1 MNLTNSRY
9 QQLAP
14 YLIFLF
20 IVTVFFAIASVFPY
34 QIEFDPLPQIK
45 GINQWL
51 SGGSSLI
58 NSVVTVNQKDISQ
71 DIQTWIVWHA
81 PGVTFAFLPLI
92 ALGLPLGIAVRTTA
106 YFLFVSGGL
115 GWIKVIDTLTS
126 DQKIKIIIA
135 VLLSIYYIEIG
146 SLLVCTAGDVI
157 PWAVMPWV
165 LLYAMYLCSILDS
178 GNKFDSRFLVHG
190 ALLGLLLGGIYW
202 LKYSAFLVSLGII
215 AYLAVFLWFFSKQYT
230 LKNRLILLAVCTV
243 FTLLPVI
250 ALSAIHHSLSGVN
263 SAVEQFEAA
272 IPVASPSTR
281 GMRFL
286 LSLIGAPGL
295 GLFNSEIFTQGR
307 LLVFTS
313 TILKQLF
320 TLDISR
326 KAETFKIFVGL
337 AGTLAAFWFVAES
350 ARKNIYNKKLII
362 LWGCITTIPFIFIAY
377 ISYKTGINL
386 LMAGIG
392 RYSNPFFILTVF
404 FVISSYLYWI
414 SNHEKS
420 ILSKIVLSVV
430 LVFFVLLPPLNY
442 IVDWAEA
449 IILRKNYVTTENFL
463 YVDILSKKN
472 VKSVVTQI
480 KSAVKSSKDVVVLT
494 KDTDELRFGSWLEMR
509 HRILSLPIVDGEEAK
524 SKITTAQ
531 DLRVILVVSNA
542 LDKNENQLALVKQRF
557 AQSTGWTR
565 LPENPDAEVSIWF
578 SDLKV

>member
-9 QQLAP
+9 QRLAP

-20 IVTVFFAIASVFPY
+20 IVTVFFATASVFPY
-34 QIEFDPLPQIK
+34 RIEYDPVPQLK

-51 SGGSSLI
+51 SGVSNLI
-58 NSVVTVNQKDISQ
+58 NSVVAVNPKDISQ

-126 DQKIKIIIA
+126 DPKLKIILA

-178 GNKFDSRFLVHG
+178 GNKFNSRLLIHS
-190 ALLGLLLGGIYW
+190 ALLGLLLGGVYW
-202 LKYSAFLVSLGII
+202 LKYSAFLVSLGIL
-215 AYLAVFLWFFSKQYT
+215 AYLAVFLGFFSKQYT
-230 LKNRLILLAVCTV
+230 LKNRFILLTVCTV
-243 FTLLPVI
+243 FTLLPVMG
-250 ALSAIHHSLSGVN
+250 LNAIHHSLSGFN
-263 SAVEQFEAA
+263 SAVDQFKAA

-281 GMRFL
+281 GIRLL
-286 LSLIGAPGL
+286 LSLIAAPGL
-295 GLFNSEIFTQGR
+295 GLFNSEIFTEGR
-307 LLVFTS
+307 LLTFTS
-313 TILKQLF
+313 KIVKQLF

-326 KAETFKIFVGL
+326 KTETFKIVAGI
-337 AGTLAAFWFVAES
+337 AGTLAGFWFVADS

-362 LWGCITTIPFIFIAY
+362 LWGCVTSIPFILIAY

-392 RYSNPFFILTVF
+392 RYSNPFFILTVL
-404 FVISSYLYWI
+404 FVISSYLHTI

-420 ILSKIVLSVV
+420 LLSKIVLSIV
-430 LVFFVLLPPLNY
+430 LVFFLLLPPLNY
-442 IVDWAEA
+442 IADLTQA
-449 IILRKNYVTTENFL
+449 IMLRKNYVTTENFL
-463 YVDILSKKN
+463 YVDILSKVN
-472 VKSVVTQI
+472 VKSVVSQI
-480 KSAVKSSKDVVVLT
+480 NSAVKSPKDVVVLT
-494 KDTDELRFGSWLEMR
+494 KDTDELRFGSWLQTK
-509 HRILSLPIVDGEEAK
+509 HRILTLQIVDSEEAK
-524 SKITTAQ
+524 IKITTSQ
-531 DLRVILVVSNA
+531 DLRVILVVSKA
-542 LDKNENQLALVKQRF
+542 LEHNEKQLALLKQRF

-578 SDLKV
+578 SDLKA

>member
-1 MNLTNSRY
+1 MS
-9 QQLAP
+9 
-14 YLIFLF
+14 LF
-20 IVTVFFAIASVFPY
+20 FFAIASVFPY
-34 QIEFDPLPQIK
+34 RIEYDPIPQIK
-45 GINQWL
+45 GISQWL
-51 SGGSSLI
+51 SGESSLI
-58 NSVVTVNQKDISQ
+58 NSVVTVNPKDISQ

-106 YFLFVSGGL
+106 YFLFISGGL

-178 GNKFDSRFLVHG
+178 GNKFDSRFLVHA
-190 ALLGLLLGGIYW
+190 ALLGLLLGGVYW
-202 LKYSAFLVSLGII
+202 LKYSAFLVSLGIL

-230 LKNRLILLAVCTV
+230 LKNRFILLTVCTI

-250 ALSAIHHSLSGVN
+250 GLSAIHHSLSGVN
-263 SAVEQFEAA
+263 SAVDQFQAA
-272 IPVASPSTR
+272 ISVASPSTR
-281 GMRFL
+281 GIRFL
-286 LSLIGAPGL
+286 LSLIAAPGL

-307 LLVFTS
+307 LLTFTS
-313 TILKQLF
+313 KIVKQLF
-320 TLDISR
+320 TLDISQ
-326 KAETFKIFVGL
+326 KTETFKIVVGL
-337 AGTLAAFWFVAES
+337 AGSLAASWFVVDCV
-350 ARKNIYNKKLII
+350 RKNIYNKKLII
-362 LWGCITTIPFIFIAY
+362 LWGCLSAIPFIFIAY

-420 ILSKIVLSVV
+420 ILSKIVLSIV
-430 LVFFVLLPPLNY
+430 LIFFVLLPPLNY
-442 IVDWAEA
+442 IADWTEA
-449 IILRKNYVTTENFL
+449 IMLRKNYVTTENFL
-463 YVDILSKKN
+463 YVDILSKVN
-472 VKSVVTQI
+472 VKSVVSQI
-480 KSAVKSSKDVVVLT
+480 NSAVKSPKDVVVLT
-494 KDTDELRFGSWLEMR
+494 KDTDELRFGSWLETR
-509 HRILSLPIVDGEEAK
+509 HRILTLPIVDGEEAQG
-524 SKITTAQ
+524 KITTAQ
-531 DLRVILVVSNA
+531 DLRVILVVSKA
-542 LDKNENQLALVKQRF
+542 LEKNENQLALVKQRF

-578 SDLKV
+578 SDLKA

>member
-20 IVTVFFAIASVFPY
+20 IVTVFFSIASVFPY
-34 QIEFDPLPQIK
+34 RIEYDPIPQIK
-45 GINQWL
+45 GISQWL
-51 SGGSSLI
+51 SGESSLI
-58 NSVVTVNQKDISQ
+58 NSVVTVNPKDISQ

-106 YFLFVSGGL
+106 YFLFISGGL

-178 GNKFDSRFLVHG
+178 GNKFDSRFLVHA
-190 ALLGLLLGGIYW
+190 ALLGLLLGGVYW
-202 LKYSAFLVSLGII
+202 LKYSAFLVSLGIL

-230 LKNRLILLAVCTV
+230 LKNRFILLTVCTI

-250 ALSAIHHSLSGVN
+250 GLSAIHHSLSGVN
-263 SAVEQFEAA
+263 SAVDQFQAA
-272 IPVASPSTR
+272 ISVASPSTR
-281 GMRFL
+281 GIRFL
-286 LSLIGAPGL
+286 LSLIAAPGL

-307 LLVFTS
+307 LLTFTS
-313 TILKQLF
+313 KIVKQLF
-320 TLDISR
+320 TLDISQ
-326 KAETFKIFVGL
+326 KTETFKIVVGL
-337 AGTLAAFWFVAES
+337 AGSLAASWFVVDCV
-350 ARKNIYNKKLII
+350 RKNIYNKKLII
-362 LWGCITTIPFIFIAY
+362 LWGCLSAIPFIFIAY

-420 ILSKIVLSVV
+420 LLSKIVLSIV
-430 LVFFVLLPPLNY
+430 LIFFVLLPPLNY
-442 IVDWAEA
+442 IADWTEA

-463 YVDILSKKN
+463 YVDILSKVN
-472 VKSVVTQI
+472 VKSVVSQI
-480 KSAVKSSKDVVVLT
+480 NSAVKSPKDVVVLT
-494 KDTDELRFGSWLEMR
+494 KDTDELRFGSWLETR
-509 HRILSLPIVDGEEAK
+509 HRILTLPIVDGEEAQG
-524 SKITTAQ
+524 KITTAQ
-531 DLRVILVVSNA
+531 DLRVILVVSKA
-542 LDKNENQLALVKQRF
+542 LEKNENQLALVKQRF

-578 SDLKV
+578 SDLKA

>member
-20 IVTVFFAIASVFPY
+20 IVTVFFSIASVFPY
-34 QIEFDPLPQIK
+34 RIEYDPIPQIK
-45 GINQWL
+45 GISQWL
-51 SGGSSLI
+51 SGESSLI
-58 NSVVTVNQKDISQ
+58 NSVVTVNPKDISQ

-106 YFLFVSGGL
+106 YFLFISGGL

-178 GNKFDSRFLVHG
+178 GNKFDSRFLVHA
-190 ALLGLLLGGIYW
+190 ALLGLLLGGVYW
-202 LKYSAFLVSLGII
+202 LKYSAFLVSLGIL

-230 LKNRLILLAVCTV
+230 LKNRFILLTVCTI

-250 ALSAIHHSLSGVN
+250 GLSAIHHSLSGVN
-263 SAVEQFEAA
+263 SAVDQFQAA
-272 IPVASPSTR
+272 ISVASPSTR
-281 GMRFL
+281 GIRFL
-286 LSLIGAPGL
+286 LSLIAAPGL

-307 LLVFTS
+307 LLTFTS
-313 TILKQLF
+313 KIVKQLF
-320 TLDISR
+320 TLDISQ
-326 KAETFKIFVGL
+326 KTETFKIVVGL
-337 AGTLAAFWFVAES
+337 AGSLAASWFVVDCV
-350 ARKNIYNKKLII
+350 RKNIYNKKLII
-362 LWGCITTIPFIFIAY
+362 LWGCLSAIPFIFIAY

-420 ILSKIVLSVV
+420 LLSKIVLSIV
-430 LVFFVLLPPLNY
+430 LIFFVLLPPLNY
-442 IVDWAEA
+442 IADWTEA

-463 YVDILSKKN
+463 YVDILSKVN
-472 VKSVVTQI
+472 VKSVVSQMN
-480 KSAVKSSKDVVVLT
+480 SAVKSPKDVVVLT
-494 KDTDELRFGSWLEMR
+494 KDTDELRFGSWLETR
-509 HRILSLPIVDGEEAK
+509 HRILTLPIVDGEEAQG
-524 SKITTAQ
+524 KITTAQ
-531 DLRVILVVSNA
+531 DLRVILVVSKA
-542 LDKNENQLALVKQRF
+542 LEKNENQLALVKQRF

-578 SDLKV
+578 SDLKA

>member
-1 MNLTNSRY
+1 LS
-9 QQLAP
+9 
-14 YLIFLF
+14 LF
-20 IVTVFFAIASVFPY
+20 FFAIASVFPY
-34 QIEFDPLPQIK
+34 RIEYDPIPQIK
-45 GINQWL
+45 GISQWL
-51 SGGSSLI
+51 SGESSLI
-58 NSVVTVNQKDISQ
+58 NSVVTVNPKDISQ

-106 YFLFVSGGL
+106 YFLFISGGL

-178 GNKFDSRFLVHG
+178 GNKFDSRFLVHA
-190 ALLGLLLGGIYW
+190 ALLGLLLGGVYW
-202 LKYSAFLVSLGII
+202 LKYSAFLVSLGIL

-230 LKNRLILLAVCTV
+230 LKNRFILLTVCTI

-250 ALSAIHHSLSGVN
+250 GLSAIHHSLSGVN
-263 SAVEQFEAA
+263 SAVDQFQAA
-272 IPVASPSTR
+272 ISVASPSTR
-281 GMRFL
+281 GIRFL
-286 LSLIGAPGL
+286 LSLIAAPGL

-307 LLVFTS
+307 LLTFTS
-313 TILKQLF
+313 KIVKQLF
-320 TLDISR
+320 TLDISQ
-326 KAETFKIFVGL
+326 KTETFKIVVGL
-337 AGTLAAFWFVAES
+337 AGSLAASWFVVDCV
-350 ARKNIYNKKLII
+350 RKNIYNKKLII
-362 LWGCITTIPFIFIAY
+362 LWGCLSAIPFIFIAY

-420 ILSKIVLSVV
+420 ILSKIVLSIV
-430 LVFFVLLPPLNY
+430 LIFFVLLPPLNY
-442 IVDWAEA
+442 IADWTEA
-449 IILRKNYVTTENFL
+449 IMLRKNYVTTENFL
-463 YVDILSKKN
+463 YVDILSKVN
-472 VKSVVTQI
+472 VKSVVSQI
-480 KSAVKSSKDVVVLT
+480 NSAVKSPKDVVVLT
-494 KDTDELRFGSWLEMR
+494 KDTDELRFGSWLETR
-509 HRILSLPIVDGEEAK
+509 HRILTLPIVDGEEAQG
-524 SKITTAQ
+524 KITTAQ
-531 DLRVILVVSNA
+531 DLRVILVVSKA
-542 LDKNENQLALVKQRF
+542 LEKNENQLALVKQRF

-578 SDLKV
+578 SDLKA

>member
-34 QIEFDPLPQIK
+34 RIEFDPLPQIK

-51 SGGSSLI
+51 SGESSLI
-58 NSVVTVNQKDISQ
+58 NSVVTVNPKDISQ

-178 GNKFDSRFLVHG
+178 GNKFDSRFLVHA

-215 AYLAVFLWFFSKQYT
+215 AYLAVFLWFFSKQHT
-230 LKNRLILLAVCTV
+230 FKNRLILLAVCTV

-250 ALSAIHHSLSGVN
+250 GLSAIHHSLSGVN
-263 SAVEQFEAA
+263 SAIDQFEAD
-272 IPVASPSTR
+272 IPMASPSTR

-307 LLVFTS
+307 LLTFTS
-313 TILKQLF
+313 TIVKQLF
-320 TLDISR
+320 ALDISR
-326 KAETFKIFVGL
+326 KTETFKIVVGL
-337 AGTLAAFWFVAES
+337 AGTLAAFWFVADC

-362 LWGCITTIPFIFIAY
+362 LWGCISAIPFIFIAY

-392 RYSNPFFILTVF
+392 RYANPFFILTIF

-414 SNHEKS
+414 SNREKS

-430 LVFFVLLPPLNY
+430 LVFLVLLPPLSY
-442 IVDWAEA
+442 IADWAEA
-449 IILRKNYVTTENFL
+449 IILRRNYVTTENFL
-463 YVDILSKKN
+463 YADILSKMN
-472 VKSVVTQI
+472 VKSVVAQI
-480 KSAVKSSKDVVVLT
+480 NSAVKSPKDVVVLT
-494 KDTDELRFGSWLEMR
+494 KDTDELRFGSWLEMK
-509 HRILSLPIVDGEEAK
+509 HRILTLPIVDSEEGK

-531 DLRVILVVSNA
+531 NLRVILVVSNA
-542 LDKNENQLALVKQRF
+542 LEKNENQLALVKQRF

-578 SDLKV
+578 SDLKA

>member
-14 YLIFLF
+14 YLIFIF
-20 IVTVFFAIASVFPY
+20 IVTVFFAIASLFPY
-34 QIEFDPLPQIK
+34 RIEYDPIPQIK
-45 GINQWL
+45 GISQWL

-58 NSVVTVNQKDISQ
+58 NSVVTVNPKDISQ

-81 PGVTFAFLPLI
+81 PGVTFTFLPLI

-106 YFLFVSGGL
+106 YFLFLSGGL

-146 SLLVCTAGDVI
+146 SLLVFTAGDVI

-165 LLYAMYLCSILDS
+165 LLYAMYLCSILSS
-178 GNKFDSRFLVHG
+178 GNKFDSRLLIHA

-202 LKYSAFLVSLGII
+202 LKYSAFLVSLGIL

-230 LKNRLILLAVCTV
+230 LKNRFILLTVCTG
-243 FTLLPVI
+243 FSLLPVI
-250 ALSAIHHSLSGVN
+250 GLSAIHHSLSGVH
-263 SAVEQFEAA
+263 SAVEQFQSA

-286 LSLIGAPGL
+286 FSLIAAPGL

-307 LLVFTS
+307 LLTCTS
-313 TILKQLF
+313 TIFKQLF
-320 TLDISR
+320 ALDISG
-326 KAETFKIFVGL
+326 KTETFKIFVGL
-337 AGTLAAFWFVAES
+337 AGTLAAFWFVADC

-362 LWGCITTIPFIFIAY
+362 LWGCLSTIPFIFIAY

-392 RYSNPFFILTVF
+392 RYSNPFFILNVF

-414 SNHEKS
+414 SNREKS
-420 ILSKIVLSVV
+420 ILSKIVLSIL

-442 IVDWAEA
+442 IGDWAEA
-449 IILRKNYVTTENFL
+449 IMLRKNYVTTENFI
-463 YVDILSKKN
+463 YVDILSKTN
-472 VKSVVTQI
+472 VKSVVSQI
-480 KSAVKSSKDVVVLT
+480 NSAVKSPKDVVVLT

-509 HRILSLPIVDGEEAK
+509 HRILTLPIVDSEEAQM
-524 SKITTAQ
+524 KITTAQ
-531 DLRVILVVSNA
+531 DLRVILVVSKA
-542 LDKNENQLALVKQRF
+542 LEQNENQLALIKQRF

-578 SDLKV
+578 SDLKA

>member
-9 QQLAP
+9 QKLAP

-34 QIEFDPLPQIK
+34 QIEFDPIPQIK

-178 GNKFDSRFLVHG
+178 GNKFDSRFLVHA

-202 LKYSAFLVSLGII
+202 LKYSAFLVSLGML

-230 LKNRLILLAVCTV
+230 LKNRFILLAVCTV

-250 ALSAIHHSLSGVN
+250 GLSAIHHALSGVN
-263 SAVEQFEAA
+263 SAIDQFEAA

-307 LLVFTS
+307 LLTFTS

-404 FVISSYLYWI
+404 FVISYYIYWI

-480 KSAVKSSKDVVVLT
+480 KSAVKSPKDVVVLT

-578 SDLKV
+578 SDLKA

>member
-20 IVTVFFAIASVFPY
+20 IVTVFFSIASVFPY
-34 QIEFDPLPQIK
+34 RIEYDPIPQIK
-45 GINQWL
+45 GISQWL
-51 SGGSSLI
+51 SGESSLI
-58 NSVVTVNQKDISQ
+58 NSVVTVNPKDISQ

-106 YFLFVSGGL
+106 YFLFISGGL

-178 GNKFDSRFLVHG
+178 GNKFDSRFLVHA
-190 ALLGLLLGGIYW
+190 ALLGLLLGGVYW
-202 LKYSAFLVSLGII
+202 LKYSAFLVSLGIL

-230 LKNRLILLAVCTV
+230 LKNRFILLTVCTI

-250 ALSAIHHSLSGVN
+250 GLSAIHHSLSGVN
-263 SAVEQFEAA
+263 SAVDQFQAA
-272 IPVASPSTR
+272 ISVASPSTR
-281 GMRFL
+281 GIRFL
-286 LSLIGAPGL
+286 LSLIAAPGL

-307 LLVFTS
+307 LLTFTS
-313 TILKQLF
+313 KIVKQLF
-320 TLDISR
+320 TLDISQ
-326 KAETFKIFVGL
+326 KTETFKIVVGL
-337 AGTLAAFWFVAES
+337 AGSLAASWFVVDCV
-350 ARKNIYNKKLII
+350 RKNIYNKKLII
-362 LWGCITTIPFIFIAY
+362 LWGCLSAIPFIFIAY

-420 ILSKIVLSVV
+420 ILSKIVLSIV
-430 LVFFVLLPPLNY
+430 LIFFVLLPPLNY
-442 IVDWAEA
+442 IADWTEA
-449 IILRKNYVTTENFL
+449 IMLRKNYVTTENFL
-463 YVDILSKKN
+463 YVDILSKVN
-472 VKSVVTQI
+472 VKSVVSQI
-480 KSAVKSSKDVVVLT
+480 NSAVKSPKDVVVLT
-494 KDTDELRFGSWLEMR
+494 KDTDELRFGSWLETR
-509 HRILSLPIVDGEEAK
+509 HRILTLPIVDGEEAQG
-524 SKITTAQ
+524 KITTAQ
-531 DLRVILVVSNA
+531 DLRVILVVSKA
-542 LDKNENQLALVKQRF
+542 LEKNENQLALVKQRF

-578 SDLKV
+578 SDLKA

>member
-9 QQLAP
+9 QPLAP

-34 QIEFDPLPQIK
+34 RIEYDPVPQIK
-45 GINQWL
+45 GIQQWL
-51 SGGSSLI
+51 SGVSSII
-58 NSVVTVNQKDISQ
+58 NSVVTVNPQDISR
-71 DIQTWIVWHA
+71 DKQTWIVWHA
-81 PGVTFAFLPLI
+81 PAVTFAFLPLI
-92 ALGLPLGIAVRTTA
+92 AIGLPLGIAVRTTA

-146 SLLVCTAGDVI
+146 SLLVLTAGDVI

-178 GNKFDSRFLVHG
+178 GNKFDSRLLIHA
-190 ALLGLLLGGIYW
+190 ALLGLVCGGVYW
-202 LKYSAFLVSLGII
+202 LKYSAFLVCLGLL
-215 AYLAVFLWFFSKQYT
+215 AYLAIFLLFFSKQYS
-230 LKNRLILLAVCTV
+230 LKNRFIIFAVCIG

-250 ALSAIHHSLSGVN
+250 CLSAIHHSLSGVN
-263 SAVEQFEAA
+263 SAVDQFQAA

-281 GMRFL
+281 GIRFL

-307 LLVFTS
+307 LLTFTS
-313 TILKQLF
+313 TIVKQLF

-326 KAETFKIFVGL
+326 KTETFKIIVGL
-337 AGTLAAFWFVAES
+337 AGTLAASWFVVDC

-362 LWGCITTIPFIFIAY
+362 FWGCLSAIPFILIAY

-404 FVISSYLYWI
+404 FVVSSYLYWI

-420 ILSKIVLSVV
+420 ILSKIVLSIV
-430 LVFFVLLPPLNY
+430 LVFFVLLPSLNY
-442 IVDWAEA
+442 IADWTEA
-449 IILRKNYVTTENFL
+449 IMLRKNYVTTQNFL
-463 YVDILSKKN
+463 YVDILSKVN
-472 VKSVVTQI
+472 VKSVVSQI
-480 KSAVKSSKDVVVLT
+480 DSAVKSPKDVVVLT
-494 KDTDELRFGSWLEMR
+494 KDADELRFGSWLETR
-509 HRILSLPIVDGEEAK
+509 HRILTLPIVDSEEAK
-524 SKITTAQ
+524 IKITTSQ
-531 DLRVILVVSNA
+531 DLRVILVVSKA
-542 LDKNENQLALVKQRF
+542 LDQNENQLALVKQRF
-557 AQSTGWTR
+557 AQSTGWTP

-578 SDLKV
+578 SDLKA